1 MAVSNQISI
10 VYWTRPMLTIYSTV
24 PTERSSEGPK
34 PFWIDL
40 LDPRPDETARM
51 AKEYSIQV
59 PSRDALQEIETSS
72 RLRSEEQVLY
82 VSMPLTVQDRVG
94 LAPVPL
100 GFILSPQLLVTVR
113 YSEIPAF
120 DQVRSRLEMN
130 VHMSAA
136 AAFAAL
142 IDAMVDNSADMLE
155 KLSSNLAAVS
165 ERVFGRSVAS
175 PLSDK
180 RFSRSLR
187 DSLNA
192 VGTAGEDE
200 SRIRESLHGLQRII
214 GFVSE
219 MAVEWLPADLTTRLK
234 TARQDLMS
242 LIDFEGHLVDKTQ
255 FLLDAILGYISTE
268 QNDIFKVLTIA
279 SVVGIPP
286 TLIASM
292 YGMNFHNM
300 PELGWR
306 WGYPYALVLIA
317 LSTIVPIVW
326 FKRRGWW

>member
-1 MAVSNQISI
+1 
-10 VYWTRPMLTIYSTV
+10 MLTTHANA
-24 PTERSSEGPK
+24 

-40 LDPRPDETARM
+40 LNPTAEEIARM
-51 AKEYSIQV
+51 AGEFSVQV
-59 PSRDALQEIETSS
+59 PTRDALQEIESSS
-72 RLRSEEQVLY
+72 RLRSAGQVLY
-82 VSMPLTVQDRVG
+82 VSMPLTVEDSGG

-113 YSEIPAF
+113 YSDIPAF
-120 DQVRSRLEMN
+120 DQVRSRLETGEQ
-130 VHMSAA
+130 MSGA
-136 AAFAAL
+136 AAFACL
-142 IDAMVDNSADMLE
+142 IDAIVDNSADMLE
-155 KLSSNLAAVS
+155 KLSRDLATVS
-165 ERVFGRSVAS
+165 ERVFRRSAAS
-175 PLSDK
+175 SVSD
-180 RFSRSLR
+180 RRLARSLR
-187 DSLNA
+187 ASLNA
-192 VGTAGEDE
+192 VGAAGEDE

-219 MAVEWLPADLTTRLK
+219 MTVNWMPPDLVTRLK

-268 QNDIFKVLTIA
+268 QNDIFKVLTIV

-286 TLIASM
+286 TLIASI

-317 LSTIVPIVW
+317 LSTIIPIVW